1 MDALLYTSKQVK
13 KSVTC
18 YSQEDEKEIKEEHF
32 QAHLLIASQRKR
44 FNIREYEQIIAL

>member
-18 YSQEDEKEIKEEHF
+18 YSQEDEKKIKEEHF

-44 FNIREYEQIIAL
+44 FNIREYEEVATL